1 MNEPLVSVVIPVY
14 NGANTI
20 KRTLQSVSAQTH
32 LNLEIIVVDD
42 GSVDDTPAIVR
53 SHCIAD
59 RRVGLLHQ
67 ANGGVARARNTG
79 LRHARGEFVAFIDAD
94 DLWHPTRV
102 AKHVTVMRAGGD
114 KVAVVYSP
122 CRWIDEHDNVIG
134 SSCAYGCSGSVL
146 LRLIYSNFVGNG
158 SALLLRRPAALEAG
172 GFDPGLRDNGIEGC
186 EDYLLQLKLAQRYE
200 FGLMPE
206 YLVGYRVYSPRM
218 SSDGARMQASKQH
231 VLESIRRARP
241 DLPDAP
247 FELLKLKSTPARPA
261 TFKPVAPIARNT
273 ALSRH
278 CCVRAGSRRRSLTSG
293 RRSSVHRTRR
303 GVQRAVDR
311 SCISTLPKL
320 RPAGRATMNLR
331 CVILKTWKRRLA
343 ADRSACL
350 GNCHGRRSDKPVS
363 L

>member
-1 MNEPLVSVVIPVY
+1 VNEPLVSAVIPVY
-14 NGANTI
+14 NGAKSIN
-20 KRTLQSVSAQTH
+20 RTLESVRAQTH
-32 LNLEIIVVDD
+32 CNLEILVVDD

-102 AKHVTVMRAGGD
+102 AKHVIVMRAGGD

-158 SALLLRRPAALEAG
+158 SALLLRRSAALEAG

-261 TFKPVAPIARNT
+261 TFKPVAPIARKYS
-273 ALSRH
+273 AF
-278 CCVRAGSRRRSLTSG
+278 
-293 RRSSVHRTRR
+293 
-303 GVQRAVDR
+303 
-311 SCISTLPKL
+311 STLL
-320 RPAGRATMNLR
+320 
-331 CVILKTWKRRLA
+331 
-343 ADRSACL
+343 
-350 GNCHGRRSDKPVS
+350 CHGRLTEKIANLWQAKFGSSTARGRSARRRPFLHYHPAEASSRGTRYDELAMRYLEDLEAALGCGPQRLLENLPRSAVG
-363 L
+363 